1 MKKYLP
7 IWVLMLM
14 VSIAITAKGQVYN
27 KGLDRLSSEI
37 RTAFEKK
44 YASTSE
50 ENWVR
55 VDNSILISFRSG
67 DEYYDAFFDE
77 KGKWLRTETA
87 IRFEQLPKNV
97 QDSLKTGEFSSWQKG
112 SVLKVEL
119 PGAAENYRIYV
130 YSKDWNEMEV
140 NFDKSGKRII

>member
-1 MKKYLP
+1 MKKYLS
-7 IWVLMLM
+7 IWVLILM

-50 ENWVR
+50 ENWAR

-67 DEYYDAFFDE
+67 NEYYDAFFDE

-112 SVLKVEL
+112 SVLKVES

-140 NFDKSGKRII
+140 NFDKTGKRII

>member
-1 MKKYLP
+1 MKKHLP
-7 IWVLMLM
+7 AWVLILL
-14 VSIAITAKGQVYN
+14 VSIVFTVKGQVYN
-27 KGLDRLSSEI
+27 KGLEKLSPEI
-37 RTAFEKK
+37 KTAFEKK
-44 YASTSE
+44 YASASE

-55 VDNSILISFRSG
+55 VDHSILISFRSG
-67 DEYYDAFFDE
+67 NEYYDAFFDE

-87 IRFEQLPKNV
+87 IRFEQLPKIV
-97 QDSLKTGEFSSWQKG
+97 QDSLKTGEFSTWQKG

>member
-1 MKKYLP
+1 MIL
-7 IWVLMLM
+7 
-14 VSIAITAKGQVYN
+14 VSGAYSVSGQVYN
-27 KGLDRLSSEI
+27 KGLDNLSTEV
-37 RTAFEKK
+37 RTAFSKK
-44 YASTSE
+44 YAVSSE
-50 ENWVR
+50 ENWAR
-55 VDNSILISFRSG
+55 VDHSILISFRSG
-67 DEYYDAFFDE
+67 NEYYDAFFDE

-87 IRFEQLPKNV
+87 IRFEQLPKIV
-97 QDSLKTGEFSSWQKG
+97 QDSLKTGEFSTWQKG